1 MPTNP
6 VLAATVKNVPPT
18 PTFNP
23 VSPTSNP
30 FPTVK
35 IPTVLLNTKSDD
47 VEKSSRYVP
56 TPALAFGSKILSLN
70 KTLPLFPGGVTVT
83 VAATPKLTALAVMA
97 IPTKFI
103 CVILLSVPTNVPSSK
118 TDNEPGIIPPPIG
131 TQYLSP
137 GFDKT
142 DTT

>member
-1 MPTNP
+1 MLKSYIVFLSLRLPFTSNSLVGLVVAIPTNP
-6 VLAATVKNVPPT
+6 VLAETVKNVPPT

-56 TPALAFGSKILSLN
+56 TPELAFGSKILSLN
-70 KTLPLFPGGVTVT
+70 K
-83 VAATPKLTALAVMA
+83 K
-97 IPTKFI
+97 
-103 CVILLSVPTNVPSSK
+103 S
-118 TDNEPGIIPPPIG
+118 
-131 TQYLSP
+131 
-137 GFDKT
+137 
-142 DTT
+142 